1 MDMSQE
7 QAPTLS
13 EVLERLEALID
24 WEQRDRAPA
33 DRGQAMRVDLEPVTD
48 LLSLLGRPDLCLC
61 YVHVAGTKGK
71 GSVASLVAAG
81 LKSAGLRV
89 GRFASPHVERL
100 NERVLI
106 DGEEVPDEQLAARRR
121 VGVITPYAQQ
131 LSLLKRLFERALGPR
146 WAAEV
151 DVNTVDGFQGRE
163 KDIILFSCVRSAGN
177 AWPEAMRASSVSC
190 SSWFSRSRSASR
202 LTVEPSA
209 KSSSRTHPTSPLA
222 ITSSTA
228 SVGARLP

>member
-89 GRFASPHVERL
+89 GRFASPWSARARL
-100 NERVLI
+100 GCGLVLE
-106 DGEEVPDEQLAARRR
+106 DEEDSSLCSTSSSVL
-121 VGVITPYAQQ
+121 
-131 LSLLKRLFERALGPR
+131 LSNSLVSSALLIFLLFC
-146 WAAEV
+146 
-151 DVNTVDGFQGRE
+151 FC
-163 KDIILFSCVRSAGN
+163 FCVR
-177 AWPEAMRASSVSC
+177 WRQQILCVTL
-190 SSWFSRSRSASR
+190 R
-202 LTVEPSA
+202 
-209 KSSSRTHPTSPLA
+209 RTQANGSLDQRDPLLFWHSPK
-222 ITSSTA
+222 
-228 SVGARLP
+228 PQ